1 LNRNAARGQAHGIA
15 LMTLAMLTIPAVDGL
30 AKYLSS
36 SYSPLFIGWARYAV
50 ACAVLMPLAAA
61 RHGRRVFPSERL
73 GAHVLRTVFLMIAMT
88 LYFMAVA
95 RIPLATAA
103 TASFISPIVAV
114 ILAVVILEERL
125 TIRKIMSLILGCGG
139 ALVVLRPGAA
149 FEPGVL
155 FALATGLFFAFY
167 MIATRMASEHSE
179 PLKTLAF
186 QCVAGAVLLTPQ
198 AVWSWSVP
206 SAGDLK
212 FFVAIGVLSLISH
225 GLSIAAFQKTDAS
238 TLAPLVY
245 VELLGSTLIGYL
257 VFGDVPGV
265 PTLMGAGLIVAA
277 GLMLVERRPRPL
289 TP

>member
-1 LNRNAARGQAHGIA
+1 VNRNAAKGQGHGIA

-36 SYSPLFIGWARYAV
+36 SYSPLFVGWARYAV
-50 ACAVLMPLAAA
+50 ACAVIVPFAAV
-61 RHGRRVFPSERL
+61 RHGRCMFPSERL
-73 GAHVLRTVFLMIAMT
+73 GAHMLRTVFLMIAMT
-88 LYFMAVA
+88 LYFMSVA

-114 ILAVVILEERL
+114 MLAVVMLKEHL
-125 TIRKIMSLILGCGG
+125 TTRKMLSLVLGFGG
-139 ALVVLRPGAA
+139 ALAVLRPGAA

-155 FALATGLFFAFY
+155 LALATGLFFAFY
-167 MIATRMASEHSE
+167 MIATRMASERTD

-198 AVWSWSVP
+198 AIWSWSVP
-206 SAGDLK
+206 SQGDLK
-212 FFVAIGVLSLISH
+212 FFVAIGALSLISH
-225 GLSIAAFQKTDAS
+225 GLSIAAFQKADAS

-245 VELLGSTLIGYL
+245 VELIGSTLIGYL

-265 PTLMGAGLIVAA
+265 TTLLGAGLIVTA
-277 GLMLVERRPRPL
+277 GLMLVERRSNAAS
-289 TP
+289 